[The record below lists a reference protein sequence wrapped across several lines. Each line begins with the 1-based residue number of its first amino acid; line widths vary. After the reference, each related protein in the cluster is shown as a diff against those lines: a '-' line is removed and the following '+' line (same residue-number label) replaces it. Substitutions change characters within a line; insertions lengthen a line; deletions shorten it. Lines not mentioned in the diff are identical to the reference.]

1 MTIFSSRTEREVVYL
16 VLCWGPHHAYHCVTT
31 EQFVVVEGPEIC
43 HAGGAG
49 GSTDQ
54 TYCV

>member
-54 TYCV
+54 AFCV